1 MYTLYKAIVKDN
13 VKPLVISKLK
23 SQKTDG
29 KTNEEQIN
37 LIVLTQHFISI

>member
-1 MYTLYKAIVKDN
+1 MYTLYKALVKDN

-29 KTNEEQIN
+29 KTNKEQMN
-37 LIVLTQHFISI
+37 LTVLTHHLISI